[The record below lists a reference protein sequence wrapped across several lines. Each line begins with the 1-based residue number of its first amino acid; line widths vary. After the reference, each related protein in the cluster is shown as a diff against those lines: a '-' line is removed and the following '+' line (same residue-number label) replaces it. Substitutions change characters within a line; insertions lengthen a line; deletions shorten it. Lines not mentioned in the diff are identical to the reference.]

1 MLVSVVPNIDS
12 VDLCDVIAEKLGSDI
27 VKCSRGRIRGVYEAV
42 LAIGGSVILLT
53 IFTGREEYSPWAEI
67 DVLAASKDVYNAI
80 DRVVEEISKILG
92 SCSRVMITYTWDRET
107 ASLLDRG
114 VHPAATRIG
123 AILVSKGY
131 YVVKNMYF
139 PEGYSEGNPKLVG
152 EGYVNNKWYFEEL
165 CAELEELR
173 RVINRGCSE
182 GDSICIYANISL
194 KHIQDLT
201 AMDRC

>member
-1 MLVSVVPNIDS
+1 MLVSVVPSISS
-12 VDLCDVIAEKLGSDI
+12 VDLCSVIAEKLGSDI

-53 IFTGREEYSPWAEI
+53 IFTGRGGYSPWAEI
-67 DVLAASKDVYNAI
+67 DVLATSKDVYNAI
-80 DRVVEEISKILG
+80 DRVVENVSKIFEG
-92 SCSRVMITYTWDRET
+92 YSRAMITYAWDRET
-107 ASLLDRG
+107 VSLLDRG

-131 YVVKNMYF
+131 YVVRNMYF

-152 EGYVNNKWYFEEL
+152 EGYVNNRWYFEEL

-173 RVINRGCSE
+173 SVINRGCSE

-194 KHIQDLT
+194 KHIQDLM